1 VNKKKIIASIGVCL
15 LLAIIIIDA
24 IGIDTSPK
32 PLMIDEDF
40 VFFNENI
47 RLSEEYKVKVV
58 NVNFSFSA
66 SILDDNEERVWM
78 GNDGY
83 AYTTVTLSI
92 IRDRQL
98 PEDTINDQQFF
109 HVDNFTL
116 ADYQSI
122 DLDDKPSLRSLYD
135 SRIVLEKDEF
145 DSYHPLVDY
154 EWLNV
159 GLRSY
164 NGAYFTLTFR
174 GIKDF
179 RTFINV
185 LKIDLDNDEG
195 VSIILAERPYDYC
208 IIA

>member
-1 VNKKKIIASIGVCL
+1 MNKKKIIAFIGVCL
-15 LLAIIIIDA
+15 LLAIIIINA

-32 PLMIDEDF
+32 PLMLDKDF
-40 VFFNENI
+40 VFFNENT

-66 SILDDNEERVWM
+66 YILDDNEERVWM

-92 IRDRQL
+92 TRDRQL
-98 PEDTINDQQFF
+98 PDDTIIEKQYF

-116 ADYQSI
+116 MDYRSI
-122 DLDDKPSLRSLYD
+122 DLDDNPSLRSLYD
-135 SRIVLEKDEF
+135 SRILLETGEF
-145 DSYHPLVDY
+145 DSYHPLADF

-159 GLRSY
+159 GLRPY
-164 NGAYFTLTFR
+164 NAAFYTLTFR
-174 GIKDF
+174 GIRDF

-185 LKIDLDNDEG
+185 LKIDLDDDE
-195 VSIILAERPYDYC
+195 VSIVLAERPYDYC